1 MNSRWVVLNALRN
14 IEDIH
19 SRKHK
24 LGRIQRWNDQGTEWS
39 RDWMMKGLNDEG
51 TEWWRDWMMKGLND
65 EGTEWSRDWMIKGL
79 NDQGTEWG
87 RVEGNMQFLMPE
99 KPQQEIEI
107 KQY

>member
-1 MNSRWVVLNALRN
+1 MKTYTPEN
-14 IEDIH
+14 ISLVEFKDEMI
-19 SRKHK
+19 KG
-24 LGRIQRWNDQGTEWS
+24 LNDQGTEWW
-39 RDWMMKGLNDEG
+39 RDWMMKELNDEG
-51 TEWWRDWMMKGLND
+51 TEWSRDWMMKGLND